1 MKTNLRTF
9 IKHTAKDFHNQ
20 SVNPPVVRAST
31 IIFKNLQEIEKAE
44 KKYLKNPRS
53 GNFNYGRQGT
63 PTTYALQKVLQ
74 EMEECYK
81 VYLTPTGFGAV
92 FLAVL
97 SVVQPGDEILVTDSV
112 YSPTRLL
119 TQDYLK
125 KFNIK
130 SIFYNPLNL
139 NDLKNKI
146 SKKTKLIFVENPG
159 SNTFEFQDLK
169 KIITLAKKNNIF
181 TAIDNTWATPYLLKP
196 IKLGFDMSIVSATK
210 YYSGHSD
217 VMGGSLAINKKVF
230 KLVEPTNRVSGL
242 RLSPDEAYLV
252 LRGIRTLDVRLDK
265 HHLNALKVANFLSKH
280 KKILNVYY
288 PYKKK
293 SQNYKMWKKYYS
305 GASGLMG
312 LKVKSKNKKT
322 VKNFIN
328 SLKLFGYGY
337 SWGGFESLALYQS
350 QRQLGA
356 RNYTN
361 LKKNEHI
368 IRLHIGLED
377 PKDIINDLKQGLKK
391 IKESNGKVFPKQK
404 CIHYF
409 NSLLPSCNYCPRYTP
424 NFWAILF

>member
-31 IIFKNLQEIEKAE
+31 ILFKNLQEIEKTE
-44 KKYLKNPRS
+44 KKYLKDPRS

-63 PTTYALQKVLQ
+63 TTTYALQKILQ
-74 EMEECYK
+74 EMEQCYK

-97 SVVQPGDEILVTDSV
+97 SLVEPGDEILVTDSV

-130 SIFYNPLNL
+130 SIFYDPNKF
-139 NDLKNKI
+139 DDIKNKI

-169 KIITLAKKNNIF
+169 KIISLAKKFNIY
-181 TAIDNTWATPYLLKP
+181 TAIDNTWGTPYLIKP

-217 VMGGSLAINKKVF
+217 VMGGTLAINKKVF
-230 KLVEPTNRVSGL
+230 KLVEPTNRVTGL
-242 RLSPDEAYLV
+242 RLSPDDAYLI
-252 LRGIRTLDVRLDK
+252 LRGIRTLDVRMDK
-265 HHLNALKVANFLSKH
+265 HHFNALKVAKFLSKQ
-280 KKILNVYY
+280 KKISKVYY
-288 PYKKK
+288 PYKKN
-293 SQNYKMWKKYYS
+293 SQYYKLWKKYYS

-312 LKVKSKNKKT
+312 LKIKSKNKNS
-322 VKNFIN
+322 VKNFVN

-361 LKKNEHI
+361 LNKDEHI

-377 PKDIINDLKQGLKK
+377 PLDITNDLKQALKK
-391 IKESNGKVFPKQK
+391 IK
-404 CIHYF
+404 
-409 NSLLPSCNYCPRYTP
+409 
-424 NFWAILF
+424 